1 MLLLAFWTLGVA
13 GLDAS
18 RNYVETGGGI
28 FGDACTGDGIQKYKY
43 NGKELDRTH
52 GLDTYDYGARMYDA
66 ALPVWDR
73 PDPLAH
79 KYYHISP
86 YAYCGNN
93 PIVRI
98 DRDGRIWDTVIDLG
112 FIAYD
117 IADAATQYLNTGSVS
132 STTRAALGA
141 DALAAVIPGVTGAGI
156 AVRTGEKAASRAV
169 EIGHGLK
176 NAKAIAEGRAFEKG
190 ELAAAKA
197 NGENVAGQIRLV
209 PKNGIGNVKLNRSTV
224 DQLIKKDSGNFKV
237 VENKL
242 RKGSSKMSKGQQTI
256 EKHAKYGNKLFEV
269 RSKNQEL
276 GLNKGQLI
284 KIDEYKIRY
293 KYYSK

>member
-1 MLLLAFWTLGVA
+1 MLLLAFRALGVA
-13 GLDAS
+13 GLDVTC
-18 RNYVETGGGI
+18 NYAKNGGGI
-28 FGDACTGDGIQKYKY
+28 FGDACTGDGVQKYEY

-156 AVRTGEKAASRAV
+156 AVRVGPKTAKVGTNVIKAGEKKTTKSLMHKESSESKRARFV
-169 EIGHGLK
+169 
-176 NAKAIAEGRAFEKG
+176 
-190 ELAAAKA
+190 
-197 NGENVAGQIRLV
+197 
-209 PKNGIGNVKLNRSTV
+209 V
-224 DQLIKKDSGNFKV
+224 D
-237 VENKL
+237 
-242 RKGSSKMSKGQQTI
+242 SKGNTI
-256 EKHAKYGNKLFEV
+256 DTNMTPRGSYKQPNGDRTDILQKKPHYNKMRKTNDLLKCLKV
-269 RSKNQEL
+269 SRLSKNMQNMVINYL
-276 GLNKGQLI
+276 KLDQR
-284 KIDEYKIRY
+284 IRN
-293 KYYSK
+293 SV

>member
-79 KYYHISP
+79 KYYHVSP
-86 YAYCGNN
+86 YVYCGND
-93 PIVRI
+93 PITRV

-117 IADAATQYLNTGSVS
+117 IVDAATQYFNTGSVS
-132 STTRAALGA
+132 STTMTALGA
-141 DALAAVIPGVTGAGI
+141 DALAAVIPGVTGAGM
-156 AVRTGEKAASRAV
+156 AVRAGEKVAEAGVKANAV
-169 EIGHGLK
+169 S
-176 NAKAIAEGRAFEKG
+176 KAIKNSVHGNSKASTKAQHAYDIINTERNIVVKTGVSGGRILNSGKSARAEYQVRKWNKEAGKDIYTSKITHTEPSGEGSRERILEYEKKRADELRKRG
-190 ELAAAKA
+190 ELDPMKH
-197 NGENVAGQIRLV
+197 IR
-209 PKNGIGNVKLNRSTV
+209 P
-224 DQLIKKDSGNFKV
+224 
-237 VENKL
+237 
-242 RKGSSKMSKGQQTI
+242 
-256 EKHAKYGNKLFEV
+256 
-269 RSKNQEL
+269 
-276 GLNKGQLI
+276 
-284 KIDEYKIRY
+284 
-293 KYYSK
+293 